1 MNHIVGGG
9 ATGRLFN
16 NLREDKGYTYGA
28 YSSFTALRYRGD
40 WDAST
45 EVRTEVTKDALLELL
60 RELKRIRDE
69 PVPGPEFQAAQRSIV
84 ASFALSLES
93 PATLLNNS
101 VVRYLYDLPID
112 YWDRYPERI
121 MSVTPKQVQDVAARY
136 LDSDRLHV
144 IAVGNGEEIT
154 SMLQSFG
161 AVEVYDDQ
169 GVFVETIGVSR

>member
-1 MNHIVGGG
+1 
-9 ATGRLFN
+9 
-16 NLREDKGYTYGA
+16 
-28 YSSFTALRYRGD
+28 
-40 WDAST
+40 
-45 EVRTEVTKDALLELL
+45 VTKDALLELL

-69 PVPGPEFQAAQRSIV
+69 PVPGTEFQAAQRSIV

-121 MSVTPKQVQDVAARY
+121 MSVTPQQVQDVAARY
-136 LDSDRLHV
+136 LDSDRLQV

>member
-1 MNHIVGGG
+1 
-9 ATGRLFN
+9 
-16 NLREDKGYTYGA
+16 
-28 YSSFTALRYRGD
+28 
-40 WDAST
+40 
-45 EVRTEVTKDALLELL
+45 
-60 RELKRIRDE
+60 
-69 PVPGPEFQAAQRSIV
+69 
-84 ASFALSLES
+84 LES

-121 MSVTPKQVQDVAARY
+121 MLVTPKQVQDVATRY
-136 LDSDRLHV
+136 LDSDRLQV
-144 IAVGNGEEIT
+144 IAVGNGEEIA